1 MSEAKL
7 VITAEDRASAVL
19 SDVRGNVADLAA
31 RFTKVIAPIAGASLA
46 AAQFFNTISRLDD
59 LNDAADALGVAA
71 SELSAFRASA
81 QAGGVSAEAFDA
93 ALTKLNVKITESG
106 DASTGAAE
114 LFRRLGISTR
124 DAQGN
129 ARDAGAVLG
138 DVAERFKGFR
148 DGPEKAALAVE
159 LFGRAG
165 AKLIPVLNE
174 GRDGLTKFGGASEQT
189 IKDAVRLQSQI
200 DELAAAWD
208 LLKLK
213 AGGAAAAIALD
224 VLNIRGTLD
233 SQLQTTEQQINDT
246 VAALES
252 ARPGSRVER
261 NLTKSLDVAIAK
273 AEQLRKQIAALETKD
288 ARPAPPKV
296 PERSTRDLLPKAG
309 EISDSARA
317 LGAFVEQLERQRAS
331 LEQIS
336 RVEQVLQFLRANPG
350 VDTAQVRELLFSQA
364 RLNDEREREV
374 EIGRAVLEIN
384 RQELAAQKALDDQLA
399 DFTGRTEVARKQAL
413 AARLEARL
421 AAGEIFNADELDRAV
436 KGIAGIREEVERVK
450 DSAEQ
455 FGLVFASSIGQFIES
470 GGAGGVRGFFD
481 SVSQDLL
488 KLVTQLLVVKPL
500 AEAVKNALSGGA
512 GGGGGWIQAAGSF
525 FGGLF
530 GGARADGGPVSAGR
544 AYLVGERGPEMFVPR
559 GAGQIVPN
567 GGMAGAM
574 TVTNNFTISGPVSRE
589 TETQIAA
596 AAARAIAAASRR
608 RN

>member
-1 MSEAKL
+1 VSEAKL